1 MKIGILSQSMGR
13 NYGGIL
19 QQYAL
24 SKYLESLGH
33 SVIILNRQPNNG
45 GAFKRAILQCLKHVG
60 VKRYQTSGTKEG
72 NIDRF
77 INREFIISK
86 PLYSG
91 SSLSKVCKK
100 EHLDAVIYG
109 SDQIWRRAFELRY
122 GLDYFGAS
130 TPLSIRQIAYAPSFG
145 LDVWEYTAKETANI
159 KNSLSNFYAISS
171 REESGVKLISDFLG
185 LKASLVCDPTMLLEK
200 EHYEKLTSYQF
211 PQNPYCFVYWLG
223 DKESMDSVINDYT
236 NRGEKKEIIAI
247 NLRDHKEL
255 PGIEQWLGYIKNAE
269 YVITDSFHG
278 TVFAILFKKQFE
290 VHCNKSG
297 GYGRIQTLL
306 GQLGLTKKLS
316 DLQAP
321 VDYSKVDDAVM
332 AFRHHSQDYL
342 IKALQ

>member
-91 SSLSKVCKK
+91 LSLSKVCKK

-159 KNSLSNFYAISS
+159 KKTLNNFYAISS

-200 EHYEKLTSYQF
+200 EHYEKLTPYQF

-247 NLRDHKEL
+247 NLRDRKEL

-321 VDYSKVDDAVM
+321 VDFSKVDDAVM

>member
-13 NYGGIL
+13 NYGGVL

-33 SVIILNRQPNNG
+33 NVIILNRQPNNG
-45 GAFKRAILQCLKHVG
+45 GAFKRAILHCLKHVG
-60 VKRYQTSGTKEG
+60 VKRFQTSGTTEG
-72 NIDRF
+72 NINRF
-77 INREFIISK
+77 INSKFTISK

-91 SSLSKVCKK
+91 SSLSKECNK
-100 EHLDAVIYG
+100 EHLNAVIYG

-145 LDVWEYTAKETANI
+145 LDVWEYTVKETANI
-159 KNSLSNFYAISS
+159 KETLSNFYAISS

-200 EHYEKLTSYQF
+200 EHYEKLTPYQS
-211 PQNPYCFVYWLG
+211 PQNSYCFVYWLG
-223 DKESMDSVINDYT
+223 DKESMDSVINDYI

-247 NLRDHKEL
+247 NLRDRKEL

-278 TVFAILFKKQFE
+278 TVFAMLFKKQFE

-332 AFRHHSQDYL
+332 AFRYHSQDYL